1 MIQIPKLKAV
11 LFDLDG
17 TLVDS
22 APELGAAAD
31 KMRTDRGLASL
42 PPSAYRHMAGSGAR
56 GMLGIAFNITPAMPE
71 FSAMREEF
79 FVNYEARML
88 LNTPVFD
95 EIPEL
100 IAALRECGLQWGVVT
115 NKSARFTEP
124 LTRSIP
130 LFATAGAVV
139 SGDTTPFS
147 KPHPASLL
155 EAARRIGVLPAE
167 CVYIGD
173 DERDIVA
180 GRAAGMRAI
189 AATYGYMGAK
199 ADVKDWGADAA
210 IESPSRLLQC
220 LKLA

>member
-1 MIQIPKLKAV
+1 MGRLSIAHLNSV
-11 LFDLDG
+11 LRLTRCGPIGAWLHCRRAPIG
-17 TLVDS
+17 TW
-22 APELGAAAD
+22 P
-31 KMRTDRGLASL
+31 
-42 PPSAYRHMAGSGAR
+42 AR
-56 GMLGIAFNITPAMPE
+56 VRVACWESPLT
-71 FSAMREEF
+71 SR
-79 FVNYEARML
+79 
-88 LNTPVFD
+88 
-95 EIPEL
+95 
-100 IAALRECGLQWGVVT
+100 LRWGVVT